1 MQPMQYHYKLLRH
14 LRLTIGQ
21 DIHNARIK
29 QKITL
34 RKLSQR
40 SGIPEHLLDQYELG
54 KNDITLEEWLKIAC
68 ALNIRKGNSTLF
80 PAL

>member
-1 MQPMQYHYKLLRH
+1 MQYSYKLLRH

-29 QKITL
+29 QRITL

-40 SGIPEHLLDQYELG
+40 SGIPEHLLDQYG

-80 PAL
+80 PVL